1 MGTIKLSKLTWTE
14 KKELMLARKKLVYL
28 KNPKS
33 KILPVMAARKIIFL
47 RLLLALVTV
56 QDNIEPRAKLKSTEN
71 VSTTVKK
78 IFHKDMN
85 KREEA
90 RSVSRAQK
98 ADVYLFKRKY
108 NKATSGKNMKIN
120 EQELKSTNLSL
131 NINKNIKPV

>member
-98 ADVYLFKRKY
+98 ADVYLCKRKY